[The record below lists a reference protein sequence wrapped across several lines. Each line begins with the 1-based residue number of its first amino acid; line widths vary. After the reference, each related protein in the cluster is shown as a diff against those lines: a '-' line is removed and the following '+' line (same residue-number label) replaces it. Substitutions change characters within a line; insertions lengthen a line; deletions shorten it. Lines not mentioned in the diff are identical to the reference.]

1 MDCRDKIIS
10 EDYADFIIGVDNEF
24 ENVREKYRDDCIMF
38 GSVNYGIIYKE
49 LSDFNNN
56 TKAGEITVSS
66 GKNLLEY
73 NYYQIPKLYSLM
85 DTAALEETGSIK
97 LQNFNGLELKGKDIV
112 IGFISDGIDVYNK
125 LFRYSNGETRV
136 IGAWDQTNQDLE
148 PPINMK
154 YGSFLDK
161 ELIDEELQKS
171 TSTILDSLSYGSFHG
186 TFEAGIAA
194 GNISLEDGF
203 SSAAPL
209 ADIAVVKLKP
219 AKKYLKR
226 YYYSD
231 EDAEV
236 YQENDIM
243 TGIIFLT
250 RLAASLNKAL
260 IICIVTGSS
269 QGAHNGF
276 SVLGDLINQVGV
288 RPGIGVSVASGNEG
302 NTRHHYSGKLT
313 DLNKYIDA
321 EIRVEENLRG
331 LSMELWAESPDI
343 FTMEIISPSGEKIPK
358 IALGL
363 TGSNEFKFL
372 FQNTVVYLKYEIIE
386 KRSGAQ
392 VIEVKIDNP
401 SEGIWTFRIFGIVI
415 LNGNFNLWLPVKD
428 MLSEETYFLKPDP
441 FTTLT
446 IPSDAFIPVSA
457 AAYNDDTDGI
467 FIDSGRGYTTNLYVK
482 PTISAPG
489 VNINGPTVNGQFI
502 DMSGT
507 SISAAITA
515 GIMAQFME
523 WGARRDEGA
532 NMSTVEIK
540 NYLIRGA
547 TRRTDLEYPDREFG
561 FGLINA
567 YNSLDILKG

>member
-1 MDCRDKIIS
+1 
-10 EDYADFIIGVDNEF
+10 
-24 ENVREKYRDDCIMF
+24 
-38 GSVNYGIIYKE
+38 
-49 LSDFNNN
+49 
-56 TKAGEITVSS
+56 
-66 GKNLLEY
+66 
-73 NYYQIPKLYSLM
+73 
-85 DTAALEETGSIK
+85 
-97 LQNFNGLELKGKDIV
+97 
-112 IGFISDGIDVYNK
+112 
-125 LFRYSNGETRV
+125 
-136 IGAWDQTNQDLE
+136 
-148 PPINMK
+148 
-154 YGSFLDK
+154 
-161 ELIDEELQKS
+161 
-171 TSTILDSLSYGSFHG
+171 
-186 TFEAGIAA
+186 
-194 GNISLEDGF
+194 
-203 SSAAPL
+203 
-209 ADIAVVKLKP
+209 
-219 AKKYLKR
+219 
-226 YYYSD
+226 
-231 EDAEV
+231 
-236 YQENDIM
+236 
-243 TGIIFLT
+243 
-250 RLAASLNKAL
+250 
-260 IICIVTGSS
+260 
-269 QGAHNGF
+269 
-276 SVLGDLINQVGV
+276 
-288 RPGIGVSVASGNEG
+288 
-302 NTRHHYSGKLT
+302 
-313 DLNKYIDA
+313 
-321 EIRVEENLRG
+321 
-331 LSMELWAESPDI
+331 MELWAESPDI